1 MTDRTDDRPGPLPE
15 VRVAPDAAVHAFGP
29 RWIPQHV
36 DVKSIRKSLGMTQQ
50 EFAHAFG
57 FSIGTVRNWEQ
68 GHRQPDQ
75 SARVLLTVVAR
86 APDAVARSLSAAH
99 HDREQAD
106 AA

>member
-1 MTDRTDDRPGPLPE
+1 MTERTADRPGPPPE
-15 VRVAPDAAVHAFGP
+15 VRVSPDAAVHAFGP

-36 DVKSIRKSLGMTQQ
+36 DVKAIRKSLGMTQQ
-50 EFAHAFG
+50 EFANAFG

-86 APDAVARSLSAAH
+86 APDAVAASLSAAH
-99 HDREQAD
+99 QESDESD

>member
-1 MTDRTDDRPGPLPE
+1 
-15 VRVAPDAAVHAFGP
+15 
-29 RWIPQHV
+29 
-36 DVKSIRKSLGMTQQ
+36 MTQQ
-50 EFAHAFG
+50 EFANAFG

-86 APDAVARSLSAAH
+86 APDAVARSLAEAQEERT
-99 HDREQAD
+99 DD